1 MPDATA
7 DDNHL
12 PLGLATRLAGSG
24 GPWHAL
30 RLALDSAELAGRQTI
45 LARPGLPPRRALLG
59 AVHAAVE
66 ELYRIALLVAE
77 EGEREAATPDESA
90 DRSAT
95 PTGEHPQAA
104 IPRSPGTTPRPPPAP
119 PGDSRPAR

>member
-1 MPDATA
+1 VPDATA
-7 DDNHL
+7 DDNRL

-77 EGEREAATPDESA
+77 EGEREAAAPDEGA
-90 DRSAT
+90 GRAAT
-95 PTGEHPQAA
+95 PSGGPPQAA
-104 IPRSPGTTPRPPPAP
+104 LPRSPGTPSRPPPAP
-119 PGDSRPAR
+119 PGDTRPAR

>member
-7 DDNHL
+7 DDNRL

-59 AVHAAVE
+59 AVSSDNHLSRAM
-66 ELYRIALLVAE
+66 
-77 EGEREAATPDESA
+77 
-90 DRSAT
+90 
-95 PTGEHPQAA
+95 
-104 IPRSPGTTPRPPPAP
+104 TTKLPAP
-119 PGDSRPAR
+119 